1 VANIRHLSVTAEMA
15 NPIRSGAASGADHP
29 LNRHL
34 DDGVHTRLRMA
45 TGVQAG
51 RLVAGQLAAGNFAIY
66 EVVDLRLEIAGLV
79 AVDA

>member
-1 VANIRHLSVTAEMA
+1 MKEPEDALQ
-15 NPIRSGAASGADHP
+15 
-29 LNRHL
+29 L
-34 DDGVHTRLRMA
+34 
-45 TGVQAG
+45 G